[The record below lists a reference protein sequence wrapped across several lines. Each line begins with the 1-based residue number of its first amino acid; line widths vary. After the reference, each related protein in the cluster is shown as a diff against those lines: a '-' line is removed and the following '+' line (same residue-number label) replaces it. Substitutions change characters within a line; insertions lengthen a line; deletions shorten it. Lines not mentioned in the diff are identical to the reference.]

1 MSGGLIVKGGH
12 VIDPGQGRDAVG
24 DVGFADGRVADPTAL
39 SGAESFDASGLIVIP
54 GIIDLHA
61 HVYWG
66 GTSLGIDA
74 DALARTSGT
83 TTWLDVGSA
92 GAGNF
97 EGFLRHVIE
106 RSETRIMALLHVSFA
121 GIFAFSKEV
130 MVGESLDRE
139 MLHPIS
145 CARVAMQYPEVI
157 RGIKVRIGRRTSG
170 VHGLAALHLAIAAA
184 ERANLPVMC
193 HIDEPPPTYAEVC
206 QTLRA
211 GDVLTHCYRPFPNA
225 PCHADGRVRD
235 AVIEARERGVIFDI
249 AHGKGSFSW
258 DTAEKMVKAGFWP
271 DVISSDVHTLCI
283 DGPAYD
289 NLITMEKFLY
299 LGMAMPDVV
308 RAVTH
313 APAAWLRRP
322 DLGDLAV
329 GTTGDATVLRRV
341 AKPRTLTDVEGVDR
355 EAKDRLE
362 VAAVIVNGKLWHVP
376 EAA

>member
-1 MSGGLIVKGGH
+1 MAGGLIVEGGRI
-12 VIDPGQGRDAVG
+12 VDPGQGVDAVG
-24 DVGFADGRVADPTAL
+24 KVAFQDGRVAAPDRL
-39 SGAESFDASGLIVIP
+39 GADAERFDASGMLVIP
-54 GIIDLHA
+54 GIIDLHV

-66 GTSLGIDA
+66 GTSLGVDA
-74 DALARTSGT
+74 DKLARTSGT

-97 EGFLRHVIE
+97 LGFRHHVIE
-106 RSETRIMALLHVSFA
+106 PSETKIFALLHVSFA
-121 GIFAFSKEV
+121 GIFAFSNDV
-130 MVGESLDRE
+130 MVGESLDRDL
-139 MLHPIS
+139 LHPAS
-145 CARVAMQYPEVI
+145 CARVAMEHPDLI

-170 VHGLAALHLAIAAA
+170 VHGLTPLHLAIAAA

-206 QTLRA
+206 RTLRP
-211 GDVLTHCYRPFPNA
+211 GDMLTHCFRPFPNA

-235 AVIEARERGVIFDI
+235 AVIEARERGVLFDI

-289 NLITMEKFLY
+289 NLITMEKLLW
-299 LGMAMPDVV
+299 LGMDLGEVV

-313 APAAWLRRP
+313 TPAAWLRRP
-322 DLGDLAV
+322 DLGDLSV
-329 GTTGDATVLRRV
+329 GSIGDATILRKVDR
-341 AKPRTLTDVEGVDR
+341 PRTLTDVEGVSV

-362 VAAVIVNGKLWHVP
+362 VAAIVLDGKLWHV
-376 EAA
+376 A